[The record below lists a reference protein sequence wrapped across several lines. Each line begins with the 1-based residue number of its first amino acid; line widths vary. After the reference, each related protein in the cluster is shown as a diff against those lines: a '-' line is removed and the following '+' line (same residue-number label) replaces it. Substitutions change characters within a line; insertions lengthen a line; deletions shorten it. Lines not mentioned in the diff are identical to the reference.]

1 MRYLNGMTMR
11 RYDLCIIGGG
21 INGAGVARDAAMR
34 GLSVIL
40 LEQGDLA
47 SATSSASTKLVHGG
61 LRYLE
66 FYEFALVRESLKER
80 ERLLGIAP
88 HIIWPMD
95 FVLPHHAGVRPLWM
109 IRAGLFLYDSL
120 GGRKTLKSS
129 KYLPLSRH
137 DYGTPLKENYK
148 KGFSYADCWV
158 QDARLVVLNAMDA
171 QARGAEILT
180 RHKVVGLENAAD
192 HWCVK
197 YESEGEQTTIQADMI
212 VNAAGPWV
220 QKLLQKNGF
229 YEADKDLPHLKLVK
243 GSHIIV
249 PEQFEGD
256 QAYIL
261 QQNDGR
267 IVFAIPYEDRFTL
280 IGTTDEPVA
289 ADAQNAQI
297 SDAEIAYLCKAYNGF
312 FDKQI
317 APQDVVQTYSGVRAL
332 LDDGRDEARTV
343 TRDYLLYHHDVY
355 VAPMISVFGG
365 KITTYRK
372 LSEQLVDMLL
382 DLTNRKIVCETD
394 KYPLPGGDIEGR
406 DMDAFYNN
414 LLRQYPWA
422 PEKMLRRFAVHY
434 GTLSHDILQSADAL
448 NDLGVHFGNGV
459 YEAEIRYLCDH
470 EFARSS
476 EDILWRRTKL
486 SLHISPATKANIE
499 QYLKE
504 KSHG

>member
-1 MRYLNGMTMR
+1 MRYLIGMEMR

-34 GLSVIL
+34 GLSVLL

-80 ERLLGIAP
+80 ERLLAIAP
-88 HIIWPMD
+88 HIIWPLD

-109 IRAGLFLYDSL
+109 IRAGLFLYDIL

-129 KYLPLSRH
+129 QYLRLSRH
-137 DYGTPLKENYK
+137 EYGAPLKNEFK
-148 KGFSYADCWV
+148 SGFSYADCWV

-171 QARGAEILT
+171 RARGAEILT
-180 RHKVVGLENAAD
+180 RHTVTALENAAD
-192 HWCVK
+192 HWKVT
-197 YESEGEQTTIQADMI
+197 YQGNGNQTTIQADMV

-220 QKLLQKNGF
+220 QELLQKNGF
-229 YEADKDLPHLKLVK
+229 YETDKDLPHLKLVK

-267 IVFAIPYEDRFTL
+267 IVFAIPYEERFTL

-289 ADAQNAQI
+289 GDAQNAKI
-297 SDAEIAYLCKAYNGF
+297 SDDEIAYLCKAYNGF
-312 FDKQI
+312 IEKQI
-317 APQDVVQTYSGVRAL
+317 TPFDVVQTYSGVRAL
-332 LDDGRDEARTV
+332 LDDGRDEARAV
-343 TRDYLLYHHDVY
+343 TRDYLLYHHDIY
-355 VAPMISVFGG
+355 VAPMISIFGG

-372 LSEQLVDMLL
+372 LSEQLVEMLM
-382 DLTNRKIVCETD
+382 DLTGRNRACETD

-406 DMDAFYNN
+406 DINVFFKK
-414 LLRQYPWA
+414 LLHRYPWA

-434 GTLSHDILQSADAL
+434 GTLAFDILQSASSER
-448 NDLGVHFGNGV
+448 DLGIHFGDDV

-470 EFARSS
+470 EFAQTS

-486 SLHISPATKANIE
+486 SLHISAATKANIA

-504 KSHG
+504 TDYE

>member
-1 MRYLNGMTMR
+1 MR

-34 GLSVIL
+34 GLSVLL

-47 SATSSASTKLVHGG
+47 CATSSASTKLVHGG

-66 FYEFALVRESLKER
+66 FYEFALVRESLLER

-88 HIIWPMD
+88 HIIWPLE

-109 IRAGLFLYDSL
+109 IRAGLFLYDFL
-120 GGRKTLKSS
+120 GGRKTLKPS
-129 KYLPLSRH
+129 KYLNLSRH
-137 DYGTPLKENYK
+137 NYGAPLKADYK

-158 QDARLVVLNAMDA
+158 QDSRLVVLNAMDA

-180 RHKVVGLENAAD
+180 RHKVVALENAAD
-192 HWCVK
+192 HWGVR
-197 YESEGEQTTIQADMI
+197 YEGSGQVTSIQADMV

-220 QKLLQKNGF
+220 QELLQQNGF
-229 YEADKDLPHLKLVK
+229 YESDKDLPHLKLVK

-249 PEQFEGD
+249 PRQSGGD

-267 IVFAIPYEDRFTL
+267 IVFAIPYEEDFTL
-280 IGTTDEPVA
+280 IGTTDEAVA
-289 ADAQNAQI
+289 ADEQNAKI
-297 SDAEIAYLCKAYNGF
+297 SDAEITYLCKAYNGF

-317 APQDVVQTYSGVRAL
+317 TPSDVAQTYSGVRAL
-332 LDDGRDEARTV
+332 LDDGHEEARAV
-343 TRDYLLYHHDVY
+343 TRDYLLYHHDNY
-355 VAPMISVFGG
+355 AAPMISIFGG

-372 LSEQLVDMLL
+372 LSEQLVDMLM
-382 DLTNRKIVCETD
+382 DLLGRDKPCETD
-394 KYPLPGGDIEGR
+394 QYPLPGGDIEGR
-406 DMDAFYNN
+406 DMQAFCEK
-414 LLRQYPWA
+414 LLRRYPWA
-422 PEKMLRRFAVHY
+422 PEKLLRRFAVHY
-434 GTLSHDILQSADAL
+434 GRCAFDILQSATAPD
-448 NDLGVHFGNGV
+448 DLGKHFGDDV

-470 EFARSS
+470 EFAKTS

-486 SLHISPATKANIE
+486 SLHISATTKANIK

-504 KSHG
+504 HCT